1 MSANRYASKPDAN
14 RAAIVA
20 ALKAAG
26 ASVVDLQGRPGTPD
40 VAWGYRGR
48 MGLAEIKVPGK
59 EHGVCGCS
67 STDPAKCLADRFTN
81 ADGFNCGCKG
91 HVGTGNAER
100 TVWHRQL
107 AWHEAW
113 KGPPVAV
120 WTTAEEALLT
130 IRAERELE
138 R

>member
-20 ALKAAG
+20 ALKAVG

-59 EHGVCGCS
+59 EHGVCGCDHS
-67 STDPAKCLADRFTN
+67 DASRCRKPVIVFQCTCR
-81 ADGFNCGCKG
+81 G

-113 KGPPVAV
+113 DGPAVAI
-120 WTTAEEALLT
+120 WTTPEDALLT
-130 IRAERELE
+130 IRVIP
-138 R
+138 